1 MKKEMKNRKKKH
13 GQKLIG
19 ELQKRCRKK
28 LISQVRWT
36 AKKMEKNKYR
46 RWTTKRK
53 SGQKP
58 QVRHKK

>member
-28 LISQVRWT
+28 LIFQVRWT
-36 AKKMEKNKYR
+36 TKKWRKTNIGGGLQKEKVDKNLK
-46 RWTTKRK
+46 
-53 SGQKP
+53 
-58 QVRHKK
+58 